1 MDSGLDGS
9 IGTLILPIS
18 LWSPELMLSQR
29 DLPTL
34 GQAMQID
41 APQDLE
47 VITFIK
53 EACKVFMPF
62 AMVDW
67 L

>member
-1 MDSGLDGS
+1 
-9 IGTLILPIS
+9 
-18 LWSPELMLSQR
+18 MLSQR

-47 VITFIK
+47 VITLIK